1 MSPAVKVD
9 RAALVRRAFVELV
22 AANGFRGTSMAAVA
36 SRAGVATGTAYVHY
50 QSKDEVVLAAY
61 REVKADLGQAAA
73 QAADA
78 SLAPADLFG
87 RMWRAMYDHLAA
99 DPVRARFLI
108 QVAASPYAA
117 EAHEAAAAD
126 DELINAPDMQRL
138 VTKLL
143 PLPPTVLWDLS
154 MGPAIRLAAGE
165 HGLTDYELEMVAKA
179 CWRAVS
185 LPSA

>member
-9 RAALVRRAFVELV
+9 RAALVRRALVELV
-22 AANGFRGTSMAAVA
+22 ASHGFRGTSMAAVA
-36 SRAGVATGTAYVHY
+36 GRAGVAAGTAYVYY

-78 SLAPADLFG
+78 SLAPAELFG

-126 DELINAPDMQRL
+126 DELMNVPVMQSL

-143 PLPPTVLWDLS
+143 HLPPTVLWDLS

-165 HGLTDYELEMVAKA
+165 DKLTELELQMVAEA

-185 LPSA
+185 HPDS